1 MPYVHPRH
9 FLDDQFPI
17 SARQAIPTI
26 LRTAY
31 SAARRLADE
40 EQILQVCSAKQNFG
54 RLVSWSVDLGIEK
67 AIETGVLPFD
77 YSWESFDKPT
87 GKFLAVRPSHSV
99 VTVSLTRTPTKQPR
113 TVVFRQQQKQ
123 VNSQLD
129 LLDGVT
135 EPMEITGLPHI
146 LLLHDYRDPEFAH
159 LGSGPIKRIPDQPGS

>member
-1 MPYVHPRH
+1 M
-9 FLDDQFPI
+9 
-17 SARQAIPTI
+17 
-26 LRTAY
+26 
-31 SAARRLADE
+31 
-40 EQILQVCSAKQNFG
+40 
-54 RLVSWSVDLGIEK
+54 DLGIEK

-159 LGSGPIKRIPDQPGS
+159 LGIPRADCDQDFSYRTENLFKLPHEVEPQGPAPEGPDDAELDAVFQLKEDIDRWRKENGNS